1 MNEKGK
7 IIEEAWDGN
16 DLKFTFWRI
25 VSMQLMNLWHEVCA
39 IADSITLTSGLY
51 SMQSLYAVIYFKD
64 IVPVYSPVL

>member
-7 IIEEAWDGN
+7 IIVEARDGN
-16 DLKFTFWRI
+16 
-25 VSMQLMNLWHEVCA
+25 EVCA

-51 SMQSLYAVIYFKD
+51 SVQSLYAVINFKG